1 MIMTFI
7 LLLLGFA
14 LLIKGATWLVSGAT
28 AIASRLGISDLV
40 IGLTIVSMG
49 TSMPELIISVIA
61 SVKGNPGLATGNVF
75 CSNIANVLL
84 ILGSTA
90 VICDL
95 PLQRSTILSELPFSL
110 AAALLIGFLA
120 NSALW
125 YEPAND
131 LNISR
136 GDGIIILF
144 FFFLFLTYILVVAKD
159 GQKTPDMTEA
169 APVPMTRNILLIVAG
184 ILSLF
189 IGGKWVV
196 DGAVHI
202 AGLLGLSE
210 TLIGL
215 TVVALGT
222 SLPEMVTSIMAALK
236 KNTDIAVGNA
246 IGSNIFN
253 LLWILGVSAV
263 IRPLP
268 FNVASNVDILAVIAS
283 SCLVLLAL
291 IIGRRLII
299 KRLEGIV
306 FLAAYTVYLIFVVLR
321 G

>member
-1 MIMTFI
+1 MIYA

-14 LLIKGATWLVSGAT
+14 LLIKSAGWLVSGAT

-49 TSMPELIISVIA
+49 TSMPELIISIIA
-61 SVKGNPGLATGNVF
+61 SVNGSSGLATGNVLG
-75 CSNIANVLL
+75 SNIANILL
-84 ILGSTA
+84 ILGATA

-95 PLQRSTILSELPFSL
+95 PVHRNTALSELPFSL
-110 AAALLIGFLA
+110 AAALLVGFLA

-131 LNISR
+131 LSISR
-136 GDGIIILF
+136 GDGLIILF
-144 FFFLFLTYILVVAKD
+144 FFFLFMSYILVVARED
-159 GQKTPDMTEA
+159 QKKTKNTLESSPA
-169 APVPMTRNILLIVAG
+169 APLGRNLALVLLGIAG
-184 ILSLF
+184 LF
-189 IGGKWVV
+189 LGGKWVV

-202 AGLLGLSE
+202 AGILGMSE

-222 SLPEMVTSIMAALK
+222 SLPELVTSVMAALK
-236 KNTDIAVGNA
+236 KSTDIAVGNA

-268 FNVASNVDILAVIAS
+268 FNVASNVDIMVVIAS
-283 SCLVLLAL
+283 SCLILLAL
-291 IIGRRLII
+291 IIGRRLTI
-299 KRLEGIV
+299 KRIEGIV
-306 FLAAYTVYLIFVVLR
+306 LLLVYTAYLVYVVQR